1 MKTWQHAA
9 NEWADAATNGLQW
22 VRNIRDGIST
32 PEEAIGALQSD
43 IFHARSEHPVEAEEC
58 CSEGDRCVCGGDLP
72 RVREGCAN
80 WVMPNV

>member
-32 PEEAIGALQSD
+32 PEEAIDALQSD
-43 IFHARSEHPVEAEEC
+43 IAHARSEQPDHAIDEYYR
-58 CSEGDRCVCGGDLP
+58 DRNNSGLAALA
-72 RVREGCAN
+72 R
-80 WVMPNV
+80 

>member
-32 PEEAIGALQSD
+32 PEEAIAALQSD
-43 IFHARSEHPVEAEEC
+43 IAHAQSEQPEL
-58 CSEGDRCVCGGDLP
+58 SEVT
-72 RVREGCAN
+72 
-80 WVMPNV
+80 PNVELTGRGAPASNEVTPHVPRSG